1 MEISDSVRK
10 FLTEEVPLLQNS
22 SDIDVN
28 ASLIA
33 SGVLDS
39 IDVIKLISFLE
50 QSFDIAI
57 EAGDVQAGHLETIS
71 SIEKFVRSRASR

>member
-22 SDIDVN
+22 SDFDVN
-28 ASLIA
+28 SSLIA

-57 EAGDVQAGHLETIS
+57 EARDVQAGHLETIS